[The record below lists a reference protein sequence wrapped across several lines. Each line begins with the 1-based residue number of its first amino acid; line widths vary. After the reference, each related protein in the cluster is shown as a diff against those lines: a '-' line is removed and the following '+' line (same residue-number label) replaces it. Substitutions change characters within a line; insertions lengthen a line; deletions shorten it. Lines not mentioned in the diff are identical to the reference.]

1 MGMPMH
7 ILQTLKLQ
15 EAPEDVPT
23 GELPRTILLTV
34 DRTLVQ
40 QIVPGARVTVVGIS
54 SVFSSGNSDRDSK
67 GKDRAVALKQP
78 YIRVVGMEEMK
89 DGSATIVSGRDNET
103 FTKAEELAF
112 MVWSLYSKGL
122 IPERERRYLR

>member
-1 MGMPMH
+1 M
-7 ILQTLKLQ
+7 
-15 EAPEDVPT
+15 
-23 GELPRTILLTV
+23 
-34 DRTLVQ
+34 Q

-67 GKDRAVALKQP
+67 GKDGAVALKQP

-89 DGSATIVSGRDNET
+89 DGSATVVSGRDNET

-112 MVWSLYSKGL
+112 MVMTPFL
-122 IPERERRYLR
+122 ERVGPSRRAMTIFFNLWGKNQNRISHGTTMSIRVSWTE

>member
-1 MGMPMH
+1 M
-7 ILQTLKLQ
+7 
-15 EAPEDVPT
+15 
-23 GELPRTILLTV
+23 
-34 DRTLVQ
+34 Q

-67 GKDRAVALKQP
+67 GKDGAVALKQP

-89 DGSATIVSGRDNET
+89 DGSATVVSGRDNET

-112 MVWSLYSKGL
+112 MVMTPFLERVGPSRRAMTIFL
-122 IPERERRYLR
+122 ISGAKTKTGFRTGQQCLSEYRGPNSAFHFRS